1 MPDNSD
7 HDKAEIKEAIK
18 ADVKSLQQLSSSGR
32 AAQRKREENQVQRA
46 SRAVEE
52 AVERL
57 LTQEAKSEKQGK
69 SR

>member
-57 LTQEAKSEKQGK
+57 LTQEAKGEKQGK

>member
-1 MPDNSD
+1 MSGNSD
-7 HDKAEIKEAIK
+7 HDKPEIQEAIK
-18 ADVKSLQQLSSSGR
+18 ADVKSIQQLSSSGR
-32 AAQRKREENQVQRA
+32 AAQRKREDNQIQRA

-57 LTQEAKSEKQGK
+57 LTQEAKGERQEK